1 MKEKK
6 KLSKRLYPVWFLL
19 PFFTLVSIFY
29 IIPCLLS
36 IAITFTDFDIKY
48 DPKFVGLKNYQ
59 RVLRDPNFGKI
70 FRNSIIYVIGAL
82 AIIIF
87 MSLLISILTQFYVKK
102 KWLRYTSRTIWLAMN
117 ALPSIIYALVIKG
130 VFSSADNGAANVLL
144 MRMGVIDKPIA
155 WFSYHPLAL
164 VIFTTGFLNGASGV
178 IILSSA
184 INAIPEDYFN
194 SARVN
199 GSSEFGIVT
208 QIIIPMLRWPLMY
221 ISITNA
227 IGLVSG
233 YQYIMLLTDGGPNR
247 KTTTL
252 SLYSYQNAFSNIQYG
267 YGSAI
272 AMVVILISVVLVFA
286 MFRLFNFDEMVQPPR
301 IDD

>member
-6 KLSKRLYPVWFLL
+6 KLSKRLYPLWFLL

-29 IIPCLLS
+29 IVPSLLS
-36 IAITFTDFDIKY
+36 IGMTFTDFDIRY
-48 DPKFVGLKNYQ
+48 DPSFVGLKNYQ
-59 RVLRDPNFGKI
+59 RVLRDPNFVKI
-70 FRNSIIYVIGAL
+70 LRISFLYVIGAL
-82 AIIIF
+82 LIIIF
-87 MSLLISILTQFYVKK
+87 MSLLISILTQFYVKR

-130 VFSSADNGAANVLL
+130 VFSSSEHGSVNAMLL
-144 MRMGVIDKPIA
+144 KFGLIDTPIS
-155 WFSYHPLAL
+155 WFSYTPLAL

-184 INAIPEDYFN
+184 INSIPEDYYN

-199 GSSEFGIVT
+199 GSTEFGIVT
-208 QIIIPMLRWPLMY
+208 QIIIPLLRWPLMY
-221 ISITNA
+221 ISVTNA

-252 SLYSYQNAFSNIQYG
+252 SLYSYQNAFSNIKYG

-272 AMVVILISVVLVFA
+272 AIVVILISVVLVFA
-286 MFRLFNFDEMVQPPR
+286 MFRLFNFDEMVRPPR
-301 IDD
+301 VDD

>member
-19 PFFTLVSIFY
+19 PFFLLVSVFY
-29 IIPCLLS
+29 IIPSLLS
-36 IAITFTDFDIKY
+36 IGMTFTDFDIRY
-48 DPKFVGLKNYQ
+48 DPSFVGLKNYQ
-59 RVLRDPNFGKI
+59 RVLRDPNFVKI
-70 FRNSIIYVIGAL
+70 LRISFLYVIGAL
-82 AIIIF
+82 LIIIF
-87 MSLLISILTQFYVKK
+87 MSLLISILTQFYVKR

-117 ALPSIIYALVIKG
+117 ALPSIIYAIVIKG
-130 VFSSADNGAANVLL
+130 VFSSTEHGSVNALL
-144 MRMGVIDKPIA
+144 LKLNLIDKPIA
-155 WFSYHPLAL
+155 WFNFAPLVL

-184 INAIPEDYFN
+184 INSIPEDYYN

-199 GSSEFGIVT
+199 GASEFGIVT
-208 QIIIPMLRWPLMY
+208 QIIIPLLRWPLMY
-221 ISITNA
+221 ISVTNA

-252 SLYSYQNAFSNIQYG
+252 SLYSYQNAFSNIKYG

-272 AMVVILISVVLVFA
+272 AIVVILISVVLVFA

-301 IDD
+301 VDD